1 MAKLY
6 KINRDNRRDHNLSV
20 VIQTLLN
27 STDPMSRAD
36 LAKSTG
42 LTKAAMS
49 MLVEI
54 LIKNKVIQQ
63 LSPIPD
69 STFGRPSVPLAFYPH
84 HWVGIGLQVNTD
96 GYGFTVLDLAGETIY
111 SQWVDDT
118 MLNVVPED
126 IFTQLDH
133 MLQPVENELIALG
146 YTICGA
152 SIAVPGLVENKTTLV
167 NARNLKW
174 QNINLQDFN
183 VIRRLHAVA
192 ANEADLAAIAQLP
205 GYASA
210 DQSIRPIPK
219 SFIYLSTDIGISG
232 AVVSNGTVVHGEHNF
247 AGEIGHLSVDWNG
260 PQCSCGRRGCL
271 EQYAGRRAL
280 VEAAHIADGDA
291 AVTRQSVKRL
301 LEAWKQHDT
310 DAEKAISR
318 GMKAMASG
326 LCSAINLLDISNVIL
341 GGFWVNFTDAVA
353 KQLEKDIQGIALGR
367 DASLKVNV
375 DLAPFADHPALR
387 GAALV
392 GLRRLIDHPMRFLSD
407 STSSFIR

>member
-6 KINRDNRRDHNLSV
+6 KINRDNLRDHNLSV

-392 GLRRLIDHPMRFLSD
+392 GLRRLVDHPMRFLSD
-407 STSSFIR
+407 STSSFIQ

>member
-6 KINRDNRRDHNLSV
+6 KINRDNLRDHNLSV

-291 AVTRQSVKRL
+291 AVTRPSVKRL

-392 GLRRLIDHPMRFLSD
+392 GLRRLVDHPMRFLSD
-407 STSSFIR
+407 STSSFIQ

>member
-6 KINRDNRRDHNLSV
+6 KINRDNLRDHNLSV

-133 MLQPVENELIALG
+133 MLQPIENELIALG

-291 AVTRQSVKRL
+291 AVTRPSVKRL

-392 GLRRLIDHPMRFLSD
+392 GLRRLVDHPMRFLSD
-407 STSSFIR
+407 STSSFIQ

>member
-6 KINRDNRRDHNLSV
+6 KINRDNLRDHNLSV

-174 QNINLQDFN
+174 KNINLQDFN

-210 DQSIRPIPK
+210 DQSIRPIPN

-260 PQCSCGRRGCL
+260 PQCSCGRCGCL

-392 GLRRLIDHPMRFLSD
+392 GLRRLVDHPMHFLSD

>member
-6 KINRDNRRDHNLSV
+6 KINRDNLRDHNLSV

-133 MLQPVENELIALG
+133 MLQPIENELIALG

-291 AVTRQSVKRL
+291 AVTRPSVKRL

-392 GLRRLIDHPMRFLSD
+392 GLRRLVDHPMRFLRD
-407 STSSFIR
+407 STSSFIQ

>member
-6 KINRDNRRDHNLSV
+6 KINRDNLRDHNLSV

-126 IFTQLDH
+126 IFMQLDH

-291 AVTRQSVKRL
+291 AVTRPSVKRL

-392 GLRRLIDHPMRFLSD
+392 GLRRLVDHPMRFLSD
-407 STSSFIR
+407 STSSFIQ

>member
-6 KINRDNRRDHNLSV
+6 KINRDNLRDHNLSV

-133 MLQPVENELIALG
+133 MLQPIENELIALG

-291 AVTRQSVKRL
+291 AVTRPSVKRL

-392 GLRRLIDHPMRFLSD
+392 GLRRLVDNPMRFLSD
-407 STSSFIR
+407 STSSFIQ

>member
-6 KINRDNRRDHNLSV
+6 KINRDNLRDHNLSV

-280 VEAAHIADGDA
+280 VEAAHIADGYA

>member
-6 KINRDNRRDHNLSV
+6 KINRDNLRDHNLSV

>member
-6 KINRDNRRDHNLSV
+6 KINRDNLRDHNLSV

-63 LSPIPD
+63 ISPIPD